1 MTFNLEYIKKNTA
14 RKIMG
19 WCPQK
24 DFGFMQAGDTKHR
37 TGKHDFFAG
46 YGNMQKKRWEKVLI
60 DLPFLDSGMIR
71 ILLPVGIVGLTLT
84 IIVNHYSIFDFF
96 IIFAYY
102 LALLL
107 LVLENRTTVELAH
120 DTIIIHRPFLRSVVI
135 QKNDV
140 TKIQVIKNF
149 AHTTRWIFRP
159 VALILLILLATH
171 NINAI
176 CINIEKTLPMLVTI
190 INIFS
195 IPLITVMSAVIFY
208 NFEIRTHYKATLN
221 VATNKRQ
228 VTFYVDNPDEFSE
241 ILQHTGEVTLNG

>member
-1 MTFNLEYIKKNTA
+1 MTFNLEDIKNKTG

-37 TGKHDFFAG
+37 TGKHNFFAG
-46 YGNMQKKRWEKVLI
+46 YGNMQKKRRKKVLI

-84 IIVNHYSIFDFF
+84 IIVNHYSILDIF
-96 IIFAYY
+96 IVLAYY
-102 LALLL
+102 LAFLL
-107 LVLENRTTVELAH
+107 LVLQNRTTVELTH
-120 DTIIIHRPFLRSVVI
+120 GTIIIHRPFLRSIVI
-135 QKNDV
+135 QKNEIIK
-140 TKIQVIKNF
+140 TQVIKNF

-176 CINIEKTLPMLVTI
+176 YINIEKTLPMLVTI
-190 INIFS
+190 VTILS

-221 VATNKRQ
+221 MTVNKRQ
-228 VTFYVDNPDEFSE
+228 VTFYVDNPDGFCVM
-241 ILQHTGEVTLNG
+241 LQYTGEDTLDG

>member
-24 DFGFMQAGDTKHR
+24 DFGFMQAGDTKH
-37 TGKHDFFAG
+37 TGMHDFCAG
-46 YGNMQKKRWEKVLI
+46 YGNMQKKRREKVLV
-60 DLPFLDSGMIR
+60 DLPFLDSGMIL
-71 ILLPVGIVGLTLT
+71 ILLPVGIIGLMLT
-84 IIVNHYSIFDFF
+84 IIFNHYSILDIF
-96 IIFAYY
+96 IVLAYY
-102 LALLL
+102 LAFLL
-107 LVLENRTTVELAH
+107 LVLQNRTTVELTH
-120 DTIIIHRPFLRSVVI
+120 GTIIIHRPFLRSIVI
-135 QKNDV
+135 QKNEV
-140 TKIQVIKNF
+140 TKTQVIKNF

-176 CINIEKTLPMLVTI
+176 YINIEKTLPMLVII

-228 VTFYVDNPDEFSE
+228 VTFYVDNPDGFCVM
-241 ILQHTGEVTLNG
+241 LQYTGEDTLDG